1 MQLWVQQQA
10 AASEKCDVFRQ
21 HRTRTLIRQTLQQ
34 IPNIQFVDETWQQSM
49 HTASSTRWAW
59 SEISDRSGTADV
71 PCICNRLYNSVSRF
85 YITAVAFSST
95 SRYRPSSHHCAECV
109 DESRSHVWHFVCV
122 MSPPVSKYKTAFYG
136 RNFNHDYNYYLHSNK
151 LDKVKLTINEVLL
164 FDDWSSTNC
173 FNFHREDKINKA
185 YSVLGLI
192 KRNFIYLTE
201 YAFVSLYKSLVRCHL
216 EYANSISIWNPDRQ
230 GQIRDLEKVQMR
242 ATIL

>member
-34 IPNIQFVDETWQQSM
+34 IPNIQFVIVDETWQQSM

-95 SRYRPSSHHCAECV
+95 SRYRPSSHITAQNAWTSLDHMCDILCV
-109 DESRSHVWHFVCV
+109 LCPLQWANIKQPFMGEILI
-122 MSPPVSKYKTAFYG
+122 MIII
-136 RNFNHDYNYYLHSNK
+136 
-151 LDKVKLTINEVLL
+151 TI
-164 FDDWSSTNC
+164 FIQTN
-173 FNFHREDKINKA
+173 
-185 YSVLGLI
+185 
-192 KRNFIYLTE
+192 
-201 YAFVSLYKSLVRCHL
+201 
-216 EYANSISIWNPDRQ
+216 
-230 GQIRDLEKVQMR
+230 
-242 ATIL
+242 